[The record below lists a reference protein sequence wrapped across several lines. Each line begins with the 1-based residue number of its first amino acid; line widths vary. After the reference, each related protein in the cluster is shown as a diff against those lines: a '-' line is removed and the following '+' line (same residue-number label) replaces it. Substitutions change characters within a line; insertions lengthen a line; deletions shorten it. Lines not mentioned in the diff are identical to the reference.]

1 MTRTAAVAG
10 GGIAGLVA
18 ARDLALAG
26 WRVHLHERT
35 DRLGGTVASARL
47 DDGDGGSIAL
57 DVGAES
63 FATRTD
69 AVAGLSDELGLERVA
84 PIAEGAWLV
93 GPAGAHPL
101 PRTGLLGIPGDLRE
115 PGVRAV
121 LGRAGVLRAR
131 LDRRMPVR
139 VDDDASLAEVVIAR
153 MGHRV
158 LDRLVAPVAGGV
170 YSTPPERMPLAV
182 AAPGLAQAM
191 RETGSLGAA
200 VARQRAAAAGT
211 AVAGLRGGMHT
222 LVDALAADL
231 ERFGATVHLGSEL
244 PGPGAAD
251 LTVLAGAPAV
261 EGAGSLVIVTLLLDA
276 PQLDA
281 RPRGT
286 GVLVARGL
294 TAAKALTHS
303 SAKWPWLAEM
313 LPAGRH
319 VVRLSYPSPA
329 LEGEELIDLAL
340 AEAGRLLGA
349 SLDRAALVSAHL
361 QTWAAP
367 AASAAHPL
375 SPAADDRDDV
385 VRIGTAVAGT
395 GLARV
400 VAHARSTLAE
410 RGLTSQERS
419 GRMDDR

>member
-18 ARDLALAG
+18 ARDLARAG

-35 DRLGGTVASARL
+35 QRLGGTVASALL
-47 DDGDGGSIAL
+47 DDGAGGSIAL

-69 AVAGLSDELGLERVA
+69 AVAGLAEELGLERVA

-101 PRTGLLGIPGDLRE
+101 PRTGLLGIPGDLAE

-131 LDRRMPVR
+131 LDRHLPVR

-182 AAPGLAQAM
+182 AAPGLAEAM

-222 LVDALAADL
+222 LVEALAADL
-231 ERFGATVHLGSEL
+231 ERLGATVHLGSDL

-251 LTVLAGAPAV
+251 LTVLAGAPTTTDS
-261 EGAGSLVIVTLLLDA
+261 GSLVIATLLLDA
-276 PQLDA
+276 PALDT

-286 GVLVARGL
+286 GVLVARRL

-303 SAKWPWLAEM
+303 SAKWPWLAEA

-319 VVRLSYPSPA
+319 VVRLSYPSP
-329 LEGEELIDLAL
+329 
-340 AEAGRLLGA
+340 
-349 SLDRAALVSAHL
+349 
-361 QTWAAP
+361 
-367 AASAAHPL
+367 
-375 SPAADDRDDV
+375 
-385 VRIGTAVAGT
+385 
-395 GLARV
+395 
-400 VAHARSTLAE
+400 RSTA
-410 RGLTSQERS
+410 TSSSTSRCWRPGACSGSRS
-419 GRMDDR
+419 TARCS

>member
-18 ARDLALAG
+18 ARDLARAG

-35 DRLGGTVASARL
+35 QRLGGTVASALL
-47 DDGDGGSIAL
+47 DDGAGGSIAL

-69 AVAGLSDELGLERVA
+69 AVAGLAEELGLERVA
-84 PIAEGAWLV
+84 PVAEGAWLV

-101 PRTGLLGIPGDLRE
+101 PRTGLLGIPGDLDE

-121 LGRAGVLRAR
+121 LGRVGVLRAR
-131 LDRRMPVR
+131 LDRRLPVR

-170 YSTPPERMPLAV
+170 YSTPPERMPLAL

-231 ERFGATVHLGSEL
+231 ERLGAVVHLGSEL

-251 LTVLAGAPAV
+251 LTVLAGAPTTA
-261 EGAGSLVIVTLLLDA
+261 GSGSLVIATLLLDA
-276 PQLDA
+276 PALDA

-286 GVLVARGL
+286 GVLVARRL

-303 SAKWPWLAEM
+303 SAKWPWLAEA
-313 LPAGRH
+313 LPPGRH

-329 LEGEELIDLAL
+329 VDGDELVDLAL
-340 AEAGRLLGA
+340 AEAGRLLGTA
-349 SLDRAALVSAHL
+349 LDRTMLVSSHL
-361 QTWAAP
+361 QTWATPAP
-367 AASAAHPL
+367 AGAHPL
-375 SPAADDRDDV
+375 ADDADGV

-400 VAHARSTLAE
+400 VAHARRTLAE
-410 RGLTSQERS
+410 RGLTSQDPS

>member
-1 MTRTAAVAG
+1 MTG
-10 GGIAGLVA
+10 
-18 ARDLALAG
+18 
-26 WRVHLHERT
+26 RVVVECSVRQAPC
-35 DRLGGTVASARL
+35 RGAS
-47 DDGDGGSIAL
+47 
-57 DVGAES
+57 
-63 FATRTD
+63 
-69 AVAGLSDELGLERVA
+69 
-84 PIAEGAWLV
+84 
-93 GPAGAHPL
+93 PANLL
-101 PRTGLLGIPGDLRE
+101 PRTGLLGIPGDLDE

-131 LDRRMPVR
+131 LDRHLPVR

-182 AAPGLAQAM
+182 AAPGLAEAM

-211 AVAGLRGGMHT
+211 AVAGLHGGMHT
-222 LVDALAADL
+222 LVEALAADL
-231 ERFGATVHLGSEL
+231 GRLGATVHLGSEL

-251 LTVLAGAPAV
+251 LTVLAGAPTA
-261 EGAGSLVIVTLLLDA
+261 GPGSLVIATLLLDA
-276 PQLDA
+276 PALDA

-286 GVLVARGL
+286 GVLVARRL

-303 SAKWPWLAEM
+303 SAKWPWLAEA

-329 LEGEELIDLAL
+329 LDGEELVDLAL
-340 AEAGRLLGA
+340 GEAGRLLGTPI
-349 SLDRAALVSAHL
+349 DRTMLVSSHL
-361 QTWAAP
+361 QPWATPAP
-367 AASAAHPL
+367 AGAHPL
-375 SPAADDRDDV
+375 AEDGADDADGV

-400 VAHARSTLAE
+400 VAHARRTLAE
-410 RGLTSQERS
+410 RGLTSQDPS